1 MESSK
6 LKPQPGGPHKLFSI
20 AGTLAH
26 LSSPESVLSPSLSLG
41 LCLASPHPQLEVTL
55 PLSTSRG
62 VSFTA
67 CQPPPT
73 LPASS
78 FPFSPCDLFS
88 AYYLLFSNHSLLFSF
103 WFLYPHP
110 VSPFLFDSSVLPR
123 TMLLW
128 APTPMLSTASSMPTL
143 IT

>member
-1 MESSK
+1 M

-88 AYYLLFSNHSLLFSF
+88 AYYLLFSNHSLLFFSIPTP
-103 WFLYPHP
+103 YPHSYLTSLFSLGP
-110 VSPFLFDSSVLPR
+110 CFSGLPHQCFLQPPLCQR
-123 TMLLW
+123 
-128 APTPMLSTASSMPTL
+128 
-143 IT
+143 

>member
-1 MESSK
+1 M

-55 PLSTSRG
+55 SLSASRG

-67 CQPPPT
+67 CQSPT